1 MAVLRVRHAAESAP
15 AARTSTSFPSGLVH
29 HIIHLFIFTQHSIL
43 ACVRRAVTLRLR
55 SNACGPGRSGCVFGR
70 ALVWGSQGCAASCC
84 NHIVDSRRSS
94 PLLEM
99 MCHIEAASSQVC
111 PAAINSSGIRAIK
124 KHNCEDRSTHPLLG
138 GGQVLLA
145 VRAAL
150 LQDVR
155 NVLQKCTGN
164 LDAIKLQLY
173 FVPDISFRLRQPPF
187 SMPEM

>member
-1 MAVLRVRHAAESAP
+1 
-15 AARTSTSFPSGLVH
+15 VH
-29 HIIHLFIFTQHSIL
+29 HIILLFVST
-43 ACVRRAVTLRLR
+43 ATLDFGLRPAR
-55 SNACGPGRSGCVFGR
+55 SNAAAAQQRSRTGGSGSVFGR
-70 ALVWGSQGCAASCC
+70 ALVLGSQGCAASCC
-84 NHIVDSRRSS
+84 NHLVDSRRNS
-94 PLLEM
+94 PLVEM
-99 MCHIEAASSQVC
+99 MCQIGAASSQVC
-111 PAAINSSGIRAIK
+111 PAAMNSSGIRAIE